1 MQRYVFWMFGFFG
14 APRRSRSEHLRC
26 IGRRFAMTE
35 HAPVGR
41 SSRGAVGLSA
51 QMRGRPALALQA
63 WRTWLPTGRP
73 AATAGL
79 RRAARA

>member
-1 MQRYVFWMFGFFG
+1 MLTAVLRLRL
-14 APRRSRSEHLRC
+14 ARRC
-26 IGRRFAMTE
+26 IHEAGT
-35 HAPVGR
+35 
-41 SSRGAVGLSA
+41 GLSA
-51 QMRGRPALALQA
+51 QMRERPALALQA

>member
-1 MQRYVFWMFGFFG
+1 MARMANAV
-14 APRRSRSEHLRC
+14 
-26 IGRRFAMTE
+26 IGKKNETWCEYFMLAATL
-35 HAPVGR
+35 
-41 SSRGAVGLSA
+41 SGAVGLSA
-51 QMRGRPALALQA
+51 QMCGRPALALRA